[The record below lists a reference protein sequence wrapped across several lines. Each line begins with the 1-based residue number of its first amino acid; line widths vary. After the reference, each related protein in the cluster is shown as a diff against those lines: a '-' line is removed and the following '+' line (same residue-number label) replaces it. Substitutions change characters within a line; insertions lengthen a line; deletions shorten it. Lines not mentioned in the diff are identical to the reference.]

1 MGGRPRRPVPVRLV
15 TLASSSFG
23 GRPAR
28 AFGESAAAVASAGP
42 LERRGAFLV
51 LVARGAGGFALWS
64 RVAAWLVGFFCLFFV
79 TTSSCDGGLGG
90 CCCCCCS
97 VVVTAAG
104 ACEGR
109 ARLGRG

>member
-28 AFGESAAAVASAGP
+28 ALGDAAAAVSSAGR
-42 LERRGAFLV
+42 LERRGAIHV

-64 RVAAWLVGFFCLFFV
+64 RAAAWLVGFFCLFFV

-90 CCCCCCS
+90 CCCCCCA
-97 VVVTAAG
+97 VVVSAAG

-109 ARLGRG
+109 PSLD